1 MKINFKRL
9 DHVQLCV
16 PEGEVE
22 NARTFYCEV
31 LGLQEIERPIAV
43 REMAGF
49 WLEIADIRLHIATEP
64 PMTPSRRHPAFEIEH
79 LEAVRAYLLENAVR
93 IKEEV
98 KIDGLNRFSMYDLWN
113 NRIELI
119 EKER

>member
-31 LGLQEIERPIAV
+31 LGLQEIERPTAY
-43 REMAGF
+43 
-49 WLEIADIRLHIATEP
+49 
-64 PMTPSRRHPAFEIEH
+64 TPSYCD
-79 LEAVRAYLLENAVR
+79 RASYDTITAAS
-93 IKEEV
+93 
-98 KIDGLNRFSMYDLWN
+98 RFRD
-113 NRIELI
+113 
-119 EKER
+119 